1 MAKFDLKKAILE
13 NKATFF
19 SSLNEGQFS
28 WMTQDTGQQIGSEEE
43 NTIPVY
49 MFDNTG
55 KYYYEPNYDGYG
67 VFGGKDYYELLDQM
81 NGGKG
86 DRDRGIDLA
95 FDKEET
101 SSPVLFPALVTSPSN
116 FNYKNHDFTK
126 EAESD
131 PNQSWYAEPEYDEE
145 DEDNEF
151 YSRDDEDEEELE
163 EGYMGQFYAPEYL
176 EQKYGKEMA
185 SKIEAEIDE
194 MDENSY
200 DRFTGMESAEEVEN
214 YIVDI
219 KDMLNLNEGTIEEA
233 YNSYTFKVAKNFAKY
248 MSKKE
253 GRDFE
258 VTMNSVDEYSFDLDL
273 DGEPY
278 AGGSYLIQ
286 NGNIHNVA
294 IPGNPIYAT
303 TDDMEDYIGEGYD
316 EFKRAD
322 KGSKGVTAKNKG
334 EEEVYGA
341 GVKKGEEIEKKK
353 MKMSEFKAKIKEMVL
368 AEMNL
373 DIDNME
379 DAPESEVDFLAE
391 IEEMLN
397 EAEGLTPLQDYIYQY
412 EIEIS
417 GEDRAQE
424 FLDDI
429 RKLNTPDDVYNYYAY
444 DRDWSGSMDDDLE
457 NIYRQVKRKFKNLE
471 EAKKDEEVADEEIE
485 VTDEFSTEEPQ
496 GPGGIDVAQNA
507 DADLTGD
514 KKDVQDNLEAALE
527 AAKALGD
534 DKLATQIGN
543 SLTFF
548 TKQHVVKEDLNEDE
562 NLTESK
568 YKKGD
573 MLQTYGGEEEV
584 TVIDIKSNLAAAL
597 ADTEN
602 PKAVG
607 LLKQNL
613 RQNLID
619 DEDKNKPFYL
629 VTSNSFPEDMYYV
642 ESELKSSINESM
654 FPMLKKILK

>member
-1 MAKFDLKKAILE
+1 
-13 NKATFF
+13 
-19 SSLNEGQFS
+19 
-28 WMTQDTGQQIGSEEE
+28 
-43 NTIPVY
+43 
-49 MFDNTG
+49 
-55 KYYYEPNYDGYG
+55 
-67 VFGGKDYYELLDQM
+67 
-81 NGGKG
+81 
-86 DRDRGIDLA
+86 
-95 FDKEET
+95 
-101 SSPVLFPALVTSPSN
+101 
-116 FNYKNHDFTK
+116 
-126 EAESD
+126 
-131 PNQSWYAEPEYDEE
+131 
-145 DEDNEF
+145 
-151 YSRDDEDEEELE
+151 
-163 EGYMGQFYAPEYL
+163 
-176 EQKYGKEMA
+176 
-185 SKIEAEIDE
+185 
-194 MDENSY
+194 
-200 DRFTGMESAEEVEN
+200 
-214 YIVDI
+214 
-219 KDMLNLNEGTIEEA
+219 
-233 YNSYTFKVAKNFAKY
+233 
-248 MSKKE
+248 
-253 GRDFE
+253 
-258 VTMNSVDEYSFDLDL
+258 MNSVDEYSFDLDL

-496 GPGGIDVAQNA
+496 GPGGIDVTQNA

-548 TKQHVVKEDLNEDE
+548 TKQHVVKEDLKETLLLQKRAGIITETQYKQKLNEISEDE
-562 NLTESK
+562 VPLTSKVKSFINKAIADSKKDGEFENL
-568 YKKGD
+568 KKVD
-573 MLQTYGGEEEV
+573 WF
-584 TVIDIKSNLAAAL
+584 
-597 ADTEN
+597 EN
-602 PKAVG
+602 E
-607 LLKQNL
+607 
-613 RQNLID
+613 LID
-619 DEDKNKPFYL
+619 ELIELFPNKDYDSASSEVMDYIKDKIK
-629 VTSNSFPEDMYYV
+629 
-642 ESELKSSINESM
+642 
-654 FPMLKKILK
+654 

>member
-1 MAKFDLKKAILE
+1 
-13 NKATFF
+13 
-19 SSLNEGQFS
+19 
-28 WMTQDTGQQIGSEEE
+28 
-43 NTIPVY
+43 
-49 MFDNTG
+49 
-55 KYYYEPNYDGYG
+55 
-67 VFGGKDYYELLDQM
+67 
-81 NGGKG
+81 
-86 DRDRGIDLA
+86 
-95 FDKEET
+95 
-101 SSPVLFPALVTSPSN
+101 
-116 FNYKNHDFTK
+116 
-126 EAESD
+126 
-131 PNQSWYAEPEYDEE
+131 
-145 DEDNEF
+145 
-151 YSRDDEDEEELE
+151 
-163 EGYMGQFYAPEYL
+163 
-176 EQKYGKEMA
+176 
-185 SKIEAEIDE
+185 
-194 MDENSY
+194 
-200 DRFTGMESAEEVEN
+200 
-214 YIVDI
+214 
-219 KDMLNLNEGTIEEA
+219 MLNLNEGTIEEA

-496 GPGGIDVAQNA
+496 GPGGIDVTQNA

-548 TKQHVVKEDLNEDE
+548 TKQHVVKEDLKETLLLQKRAGIITETQYKQKLNEISEDE
-562 NLTESK
+562 VPLTSKVKSFINKAIADSKKDGEFENL
-568 YKKGD
+568 KKVD
-573 MLQTYGGEEEV
+573 WF
-584 TVIDIKSNLAAAL
+584 
-597 ADTEN
+597 EN
-602 PKAVG
+602 E
-607 LLKQNL
+607 
-613 RQNLID
+613 LID
-619 DEDKNKPFYL
+619 ELIELFPNKDYDSASSEVMDYIKDKIK
-629 VTSNSFPEDMYYV
+629 
-642 ESELKSSINESM
+642 
-654 FPMLKKILK
+654 

>member
-1 MAKFDLKKAILE
+1 MKKFDLKKMIAE

-19 SSLNEGQFS
+19 STLNEGFQ
-28 WMTQDTGQQIGSEEE
+28 
-43 NTIPVY
+43 
-49 MFDNTG
+49 
-55 KYYYEPNYDGYG
+55 
-67 VFGGKDYYELLDQM
+67 
-81 NGGKG
+81 
-86 DRDRGIDLA
+86 
-95 FDKEET
+95 
-101 SSPVLFPALVTSPSN
+101 
-116 FNYKNHDFTK
+116 
-126 EAESD
+126 
-131 PNQSWYAEPEYDEE
+131 
-145 DEDNEF
+145 
-151 YSRDDEDEEELE
+151 
-163 EGYMGQFYAPEYL
+163 GQFYAPEYL
-176 EQKYGKEMA
+176 EQKYGKEIA

-194 MDENSY
+194 MDPNSW
-200 DRFTGMESAEEVEN
+200 DRFTGMESAKEVEN
-214 YIVDI
+214 YISDI
-219 KDMLNLNEGTIEEA
+219 KDMMDLSEGTIEEA

-273 DGEPY
+273 DGELY

-562 NLTESK
+562 ELGTPSEGMHNTLLSYIKQDARATYPKDYNK
-568 YKKGD
+568 YFIFLRAQAKPMSGPNKPQIWMKFLKD
-573 MLQTYGGEEEV
+573 LV
-584 TVIDIKSNLAAAL
+584 KN
-597 ADTEN
+597 
-602 PKAVG
+602 KAVSM
-607 LLKQNL
+607 ND
-613 RQNLID
+613 LID
-619 DEDKNKPFYL
+619 FSEKGYNSGGPGLEGLATYL
-629 VTSNSFPEDMYYV
+629 FKQGNPELLRKIDNLSNQSN
-642 ESELKSSINESM
+642 INESM

>member
-19 SSLNEGQFS
+19 GSLNEGQFS

-49 MFDNTG
+49 MFDDKG
-55 KYYYEPNYDGYG
+55 KFYYEPNYQGYG
-67 VFGGKDYYELLDQM
+67 EFGGMDYYELLDKM
-81 NGGKG
+81 NGGRG
-86 DRDRGIDLA
+86 DRARGIDLA
-95 FDKEET
+95 FGSEKVA
-101 SSPVLFPALVTSPSN
+101 SRVLFPALVTQPDM
-116 FNYKNHDFTK
+116 FNYKTHDFTK
-126 EAESD
+126 EAKHD
-131 PNQSWYAEPEYDEE
+131 PNQSWYAGKE
-145 DEDNEF
+145 DED
-151 YSRDDEDEEELE
+151 EDIYGDGSPEYMG
-163 EGYMGQFYAPEYL
+163 EGFQGQFYAPEYL

-219 KDMLNLNEGTIEEA
+219 KDMLNLNEGTIEEK
-233 YNSYTFKVAKNFAKY
+233 YNTYTHKIAEKFAEY
-248 MSKKE
+248 MSEKE
-253 GRDFE
+253 GRDFT

-278 AGGSYLIQ
+278 EGGSYLLK
-286 NGNIHNVA
+286 NGNIINAAV
-294 IPGNPIYAT
+294 PGNPVYAKINQFL
-303 TDDMEDYIGEGYD
+303 EEGYD

-341 GVKKGEEIEKKK
+341 GVKKGEKIEKKK

-548 TKQHVVKEDLNEDE
+548 TKQHVVKEDLNE
-562 NLTESK
+562 
-568 YKKGD
+568 
-573 MLQTYGGEEEV
+573 
-584 TVIDIKSNLAAAL
+584 
-597 ADTEN
+597 
-602 PKAVG
+602 
-607 LLKQNL
+607 
-613 RQNLID
+613 
-619 DEDKNKPFYL
+619 
-629 VTSNSFPEDMYYV
+629 
-642 ESELKSSINESM
+642 SM